1 MPDIGDK
8 EETVNAEQDL
18 ALKDD
23 QVSTKENQP
32 EQKTVVS
39 EEINQSADFPETVTV
54 DAADLVGE
62 AKANQE
68 SFVRESKVS
77 VTAQSNLPSQG
88 YYTYSQKT
96 EVKNE
101 PSASVPVAFYTNSG
115 DRVFYDQVLIR
126 DGYQWISYN
135 SYSDQRRYAAISKLT
150 AEVVQKLS
158 SSLNFQNVTSQ
169 GFDILVTDVLDP
181 KGITSV
187 KVPVWTVKDDQD
199 DIIWYDATRQG
210 NGDYKVRVNIVEHKG
225 ETGTYNAHLYYQES
239 DGRLPRVVA
248 KQVTLP
254 EKATGAQ
261 TLPAQG
267 SYVFQNTVEVK
278 NEARMSAP
286 IEFVFE
292 KGYKLDYYD
301 QVLETDNHQW
311 LSYVSYGGIRRYIPI
326 ATLTSQKSTGDIS
339 VNNHVNRDFDV
350 VISNVS
356 DANGVSEVK
365 VPIWT
370 VKNDQDDIIWYDGVK
385 QSDSTYK
392 VNVKLSDHRNERGI
406 YNIHLYYVES
416 NGQLQGVTGTQV
428 TLPEAR
434 LSGDLHISNQ
444 SEAGFDVLVTNV
456 SNPGSLKAVKV
467 PVWSTQ
473 GGQDDIIWYTATK
486 QADGSYKKRVNVS
499 DHKSNYGEYNIHLYY
514 EQADGSLKGVSG
526 VKTTVEAPKVPVMPQ
541 SGSYT
546 FTSSKEVKSQPKVSV
561 ATEFKLDA
569 GYQVRYDKALYADG
583 HQWISYLSYGS
594 LRRYVLID

>member
-101 PSASVPVAFYTNSG
+101 PSASAPVAFYTNSG

-526 VKTTVEAPKVPVMPQ
+526 IKTTVEAPKVPVMPQ

>member
-77 VTAQSNLPSQG
+77 VTAQSNLPSKG

-101 PSASVPVAFYTNSG
+101 PSASAPVAFYTNSG

-169 GFDILVTDVLDP
+169 GFDILVTDILDP

-199 DIIWYDATRQG
+199 DIIWYDAT
-210 NGDYKVRVNIVEHKG
+210 
-225 ETGTYNAHLYYQES
+225 TL
-239 DGRLPRVVA
+239 GRCP
-248 KQVTLP
+248 
-254 EKATGAQ
+254 
-261 TLPAQG
+261 
-267 SYVFQNTVEVK
+267 S
-278 NEARMSAP
+278 
-286 IEFVFE
+286 
-292 KGYKLDYYD
+292 
-301 QVLETDNHQW
+301 
-311 LSYVSYGGIRRYIPI
+311 LS
-326 ATLTSQKSTGDIS
+326 
-339 VNNHVNRDFDV
+339 
-350 VISNVS
+350 
-356 DANGVSEVK
+356 
-365 VPIWT
+365 
-370 VKNDQDDIIWYDGVK
+370 
-385 QSDSTYK
+385 
-392 VNVKLSDHRNERGI
+392 
-406 YNIHLYYVES
+406 
-416 NGQLQGVTGTQV
+416 
-428 TLPEAR
+428 
-434 LSGDLHISNQ
+434 
-444 SEAGFDVLVTNV
+444 
-456 SNPGSLKAVKV
+456 
-467 PVWSTQ
+467 
-473 GGQDDIIWYTATK
+473 
-486 QADGSYKKRVNVS
+486 
-499 DHKSNYGEYNIHLYY
+499 
-514 EQADGSLKGVSG
+514 
-526 VKTTVEAPKVPVMPQ
+526 
-541 SGSYT
+541 
-546 FTSSKEVKSQPKVSV
+546 
-561 ATEFKLDA
+561 
-569 GYQVRYDKALYADG
+569 
-583 HQWISYLSYGS
+583 
-594 LRRYVLID
+594 

>member
-101 PSASVPVAFYTNSG
+101 PSASAPVAFYTNSG

-278 NEARMSAP
+278 NEARMSAL

-486 QADGSYKKRVNVS
+486 QADGSYKTRVNVS
-499 DHKSNYGEYNIHLYY
+499 DHKNNYGEYNIHLYY

>member
-101 PSASVPVAFYTNSG
+101 PSASAPVAFYTNSG

-467 PVWSTQ
+467 PIWSTQ

>member
-101 PSASVPVAFYTNSG
+101 PSASAPVAFYTNSG

-301 QVLETDNHQW
+301 QVLETDNHQC